1 MLDSSVFHNA
11 GKRIEKI
18 EAGIQ
23 RQAGWNPVRDTQL
36 PGLAQEAARLRQ
48 QLADAR
54 AAWVVAPE
62 RRNIRVVGI
71 IFGTCGIAAALL
83 GYFGLV
89 PAFAGVALGF
99 ALRGSIEANRRL
111 KPLHDA
117 MLELE
122 GRVFVT
128 VEVVQPNAA

>member
-1 MLDSSVFHNA
+1 MLDSSVFNNA

-54 AAWVVAPE
+54 AAWLVAPE

-71 IFGTCGIAAALL
+71 IFGACDIAFWSSVLAILAL
-83 GYFGLV
+83 V
-89 PAFAGVALGF
+89 VA
-99 ALRGSIEANRRL
+99 
-111 KPLHDA
+111 
-117 MLELE
+117 
-122 GRVFVT
+122 
-128 VEVVQPNAA
+128 VQHWVRS